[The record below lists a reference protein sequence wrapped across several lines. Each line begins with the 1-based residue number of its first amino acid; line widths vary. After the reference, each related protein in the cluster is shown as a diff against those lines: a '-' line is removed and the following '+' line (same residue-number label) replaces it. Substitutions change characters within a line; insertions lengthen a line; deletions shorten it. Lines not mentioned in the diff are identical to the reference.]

1 MKKITIRKFLTVF
14 GILAGILVLAHIGI
28 NLWLKYKLPDYI
40 KNNSEYKISYKSL
53 EVAVVTGNITAT
65 GISVNTKNPQNLNV
79 IGLTGTMDR
88 LEVSRLGIYDA
99 LFNKQINTSDLLM
112 VNPDL
117 NVVLAK
123 PVDDRTGKKRSPF
136 VFNNIKIQNG
146 NIRLFR
152 HTKQKFVEVQ
162 DLKLSVENLQMTEE
176 SVESRLPVVFD
187 SYDISGKNFYFR
199 PDDVYGLTADQ
210 ITTENGLMNIRNFKV
225 TLLMAP
231 AEAFQ
236 KNSAKSAL
244 FDFKAREMDFKDV
257 LLVKNKIS
265 LSNFAISNPEL
276 KVYTTTAPAKS
287 KKKFNYELNLEDISL
302 NNARVEILKAD
313 GSKIFNA
320 QNMNINIHKF
330 LMDEETS
337 KGNIPFSYEKFNV
350 VGKNIGYTAGT
361 HQIAAS
367 HVSILPEKAELRNI
381 KVRSGGTNG
390 NTQAN
395 LSIGHIA
402 VAMDYWEY
410 QNSKLKLNAES
421 ALIHDLR
428 GNLVTNPAK
437 AGKKADY
444 EWISFPLTLKKLQV
458 RSPGL
463 EVTTEG
469 KKTSYTNLNLKAQNL
484 VMNAETAK
492 EAVPFK
498 AGNYSL
504 TVSSFSRRMNEF
516 YSLSTGLL
524 KINPKSL
531 SVNNFAMN
539 PLVTRAQFIRMIP
552 TEKDLYDLTAQQIT
566 ATGNWSLTT
575 ANKHLFADNV
585 TINRANA
592 NIFRSKI
599 PNDDPSRKPMYT
611 ELLRRIKFPLV
622 VKNLDVTNSVLEYEE
637 DTKKSEGP
645 GKLTFANFN
654 ANVRNLNSAKLKG
667 KSTKIPITVKCSF
680 MNASPMN
687 VRWNMDTAAPNDA
700 FSISG
705 NISDLPAARINAFIE
720 PYLKARATGT
730 IQDLSFNF
738 RGNASGLNGTLNMK
752 HQKLQV
758 ALLKETGEK
767 KKLLSAVV
775 NVFVK
780 SNSGAFP
787 ASVVVDNVKRDPSKS
802 FFNLFWQGIQ
812 EGLKKTLIGG
822 IVENTEITVRNT
834 IKDTKVTAEQTKTS
848 VKTKVENVKEKIK
861 DNEEKPAKKEGLLNR
876 IFKKKE
882 SGD

>member
-1 MKKITIRKFLTVF
+1 
-14 GILAGILVLAHIGI
+14 
-28 NLWLKYKLPDYI
+28 
-40 KNNSEYKISYKSL
+40 
-53 EVAVVTGNITAT
+53 
-65 GISVNTKNPQNLNV
+65 
-79 IGLTGTMDR
+79 
-88 LEVSRLGIYDA
+88 
-99 LFNKQINTSDLLM
+99 
-112 VNPDL
+112 
-117 NVVLAK
+117 
-123 PVDDRTGKKRSPF
+123 
-136 VFNNIKIQNG
+136 
-146 NIRLFR
+146 
-152 HTKQKFVEVQ
+152 
-162 DLKLSVENLQMTEE
+162 
-176 SVESRLPVVFD
+176 
-187 SYDISGKNFYFR
+187 
-199 PDDVYGLTADQ
+199 
-210 ITTENGLMNIRNFKV
+210 
-225 TLLMAP
+225 MAP

-276 KVYTTTAPAKS
+276 KVYTSTAPEKS

-469 KKTSYTNLNLKAQNL
+469 KKTSYTNLNLKAQNV

-504 TVSSFSRRMNEF
+504 TVSSFSRRLNEF

-566 ATGNWSLTT
+566 ATGNWSLNT

-585 TINRANA
+585 TINGANA

-812 EGLKKTLIGG
+812 EGLKKTLIGAN
-822 IVENTEITVRNT
+822 VENTEKTVRNT

-861 DNEEKPAKKEGLLNR
+861 DNEEKPAKKEGLLKR
-876 IFKKKE
+876 LFKKKE
-882 SGD
+882 PGN